1 MGLSVSVIR
10 VADDGCT
17 DIDECERVDMPSVL
31 HPESHFQIGHFHS
44 AYGSGL
50 DRTFRD
56 LAGADLAKIMGYP
69 PGHPDVFSPD
79 WRAVYDRALEA
90 HAALSAHVPER
101 VHERYLDELD
111 VVAETCLWVLDQP
124 DPERYVVDWGGS

>member
-1 MGLSVSVIR
+1 MGLSISVIR

-44 AYGSGL
+44 AYGVGTL
-50 DRTFRD
+50 DRAFRD
-56 LAGADLAKIMGYP
+56 FAGADLAKIMGYP
-69 PGHPDVFSPD
+69 GDHVFVFTPD
-79 WRAVYDRALEA
+79 WCAVYDRALEA
-90 HAALSAHVPER
+90 RAALAAHVPER

-111 VVAETCLWVLDQP
+111 VVAETCLWVLSQP
-124 DPERYVVDWGGS
+124 DPERYTVDWST